1 MSPGSKNRNDIAV
14 QRRLAARDS
23 CLWLRATII
32 QAIRSFFIDSG
43 YLEIETPN
51 LIPSP
56 APEVHIDA
64 VSAADGFMH
73 PSPEL
78 CMKRL
83 LSAGYSM
90 IFQICKCYRKGER
103 GKHHLPEFTILEWYR
118 AGADY
123 MDLMTE
129 CEEMIRFV
137 AADLEREDKIEYMG
151 KSIDLRGP
159 WERMTMSE
167 AFKRYSPIPLEEAL
181 GSDRFDEIMVLEIE
195 PRIDISKPLFL
206 YDYPFSLAAL
216 SRLKEADPSLAE
228 RFELYIGG
236 LELANAFS
244 ELTDVNEQ
252 KKRFARE
259 REIRRQLGKAEYPF
273 PDRFIKELDK
283 MPEAAGIAFGI
294 DRLVMLFADKDT
306 IDDVVS
312 FTPEE
317 L

>member
-1 MSPGSKNRNDIAV
+1 MSPGSKNNNDIAE
-14 QRRLAARDS
+14 QRRLAARES

-32 QAIRSFFIDSG
+32 QAIRSFFIDRG

-56 APEVHIDA
+56 APEVNIDA

-123 MDLMTE
+123 MDLMEE

-137 AADLEREDKIEYMG
+137 AADLEREDRIKYMG

-159 WERMTMSE
+159 WERMTMSD
-167 AFKRYSPIPLEEAL
+167 AFKRYSPISLEEAL
-181 GSDRFDEIMVLEIE
+181 E
-195 PRIDISKPLFL
+195 
-206 YDYPFSLAAL
+206 
-216 SRLKEADPSLAE
+216 
-228 RFELYIGG
+228 
-236 LELANAFS
+236 
-244 ELTDVNEQ
+244 
-252 KKRFARE
+252 
-259 REIRRQLGKAEYPF
+259 
-273 PDRFIKELDK
+273 
-283 MPEAAGIAFGI
+283 
-294 DRLVMLFADKDT
+294 
-306 IDDVVS
+306 
-312 FTPEE
+312 
-317 L
+317 